1 MGMAPRSTRPLVDA
15 ALGGKLDELLAGWRA
30 EGQSYEA
37 IARRLE
43 TEHGVVLSMWTVK
56 RWCDETQAA
65 A

>member
-1 MGMAPRSTRPLVDA
+1 VDA
-15 ALGGKLDELLAGWRA
+15 ALGGKLDELLAGWRS

-56 RWCDETQAA
+56 RWCDETASDEAA
-65 A
+65 